1 MSEVH
6 TCPTCGHEATAYW
19 KRLSTG
25 NVDSLV
31 KFRNAIGRLNRNE
44 IHTYRDM
51 DGTEDELT
59 AAQKMNWTS
68 LRFHGLVAKVKD
80 ENGDHKR
87 GYWLLTSRGASFLR
101 GELAL
106 PKSVKTLN
114 NRVIGYSDE
123 YTDIRRIRA
132 TKDLPY
138 FDDIWD
144 IRTERQPLDLVQ
156 TEMAL

>member
-1 MSEVH
+1 
-6 TCPTCGHEATAYW
+6 
-19 KRLSTG
+19 
-25 NVDSLV
+25 
-31 KFRNAIGRLNRNE
+31 
-44 IHTYRDM
+44 
-51 DGTEDELT
+51 
-59 AAQKMNWTS
+59 
-68 LRFHGLVAKVKD
+68 
-80 ENGDHKR
+80 
-87 GYWLLTSRGASFLR
+87 
-101 GELAL
+101 
-106 PKSVKTLN
+106 VKTLN